1 MDVRIWPSTHHKR
14 LKVHLFKT
22 FKNHLEFS
30 LAGSSG
36 ANTFLPFT
44 PAIVFFL
51 TAIKPIIIDVF
62 FSSHLVSYVYLEN
75 GKLDRK
81 KTEKQ
86 K

>member
-1 MDVRIWPSTHHKR
+1 MDVRIWLSTRHKR

-44 PAIVFFL
+44 PAIVFF
-51 TAIKPIIIDVF
+51 
-62 FSSHLVSYVYLEN
+62 
-75 GKLDRK
+75 
-81 KTEKQ
+81 
-86 K
+86 